1 MNSSLSSPS
10 LPTEYKLTITEITVH
25 DKSRSPLT
33 HLDTTVVKLE
43 DEGGGAYI
51 TISQG
56 EDEIRFDLDELP
68 LVNEAVDRLMMQHKG
83 TNKASSFEGPAY
95 LTWGK

>member
-10 LPTEYKLTITEITVH
+10 LPTEYKLTVTEITVH

-51 TISQG
+51 TIRQG

-68 LVNEAVDRLMMQHKG
+68 LVNEAVDRLIVQYEG
-83 TNKASSFEGPAY
+83 TNKASSVAAPAY
-95 LTWGK
+95 STWGK

>member
-1 MNSSLSSPS
+1 MNSCLSSPS
-10 LPTEYKLTITEITVH
+10 LPTEYKLTVTEITVH

-68 LVNEAVDRLMMQHKG
+68 LVSEAVDRLIVQHEG
-83 TNKASSFEGPAY
+83 MNKASSVAAPAY
-95 LTWGK
+95 STWGK

>member
-10 LPTEYKLTITEITVH
+10 LPTEYKLTVTEITVH

-51 TISQG
+51 TIRQG

-68 LVNEAVDRLMMQHKG
+68 LVNEAVDRLIVQHEG
-83 TNKASSFEGPAY
+83 MNKASSAAAPAY

>member
-1 MNSSLSSPS
+1 MNSSVSSPS
-10 LPTEYKLTITEITVH
+10 LSTEYKLTVTEITVH

-51 TISQG
+51 TIRQG

-68 LVNEAVDRLMMQHKG
+68 LVNEAVDRLIVQHEG
-83 TNKASSFEGPAY
+83 MNKASSVAAPAY
-95 LTWGK
+95 STRGK

>member
-10 LPTEYKLTITEITVH
+10 LPTEYKLTVTEITVH

-51 TISQG
+51 TIRQG

-68 LVNEAVDRLMMQHKG
+68 LVNEAVDRLIVQHEG
-83 TNKASSFEGPAY
+83 MNKASSVAAPAY
-95 LTWGK
+95 STWGK